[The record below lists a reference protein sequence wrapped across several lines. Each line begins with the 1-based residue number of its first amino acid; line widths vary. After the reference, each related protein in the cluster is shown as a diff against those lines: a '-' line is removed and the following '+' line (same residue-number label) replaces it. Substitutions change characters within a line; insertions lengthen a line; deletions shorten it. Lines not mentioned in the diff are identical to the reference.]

1 MICEYPDYYEKFHCI
16 GGSCPDT
23 CCAGWEVDVDE
34 ESLNYY
40 KSLEGPF
47 GDRLRSH
54 LKEENDEVYFPLTK
68 ENRCPF
74 LNKSNLCDIYIE
86 LGEESLCQVCTE
98 YPRYFM
104 DVGNYEQIDMSLS
117 CMELGRIFFSD
128 PGPVHYIRSE
138 NDVLGEELAPEEE
151 NELVHVL
158 ALRNEAIEILQEIP
172 ARPLTEQLKDVISL
186 IEDAVSLDPSA
197 SSLEGEE
204 ANVLSAA
211 YHHRNAAFISETA
224 DDLLQLMTKLEVLD
238 ERWTNDLDKLGKC
251 AETDFNEQLK
261 LFKNTLGSQ
270 GEHWFRRLS
279 VYFVYRYFIDASM
292 DGDLMRS
299 LRILIRSL
307 RIILRMAVLRFKEQ
321 GGSFTQMDMA
331 DVCHLYSKEVEHSDD
346 NVEIMKA
353 PFDKG

>member
-40 KSLEGPF
+40 KSLDGPF

-54 LKEENDEVYFPLTK
+54 LKEENGEVYFPLTK
-68 ENRCPF
+68 EIRCPF
-74 LNKSNLCDIYIE
+74 LNKRNLCDIYQK

-128 PGPVHYIRSE
+128 PGPVQYIRSE
-138 NDVLGEELAPEEE
+138 NDVLGEELSPDEE
-151 NELVHVL
+151 NELVSVL
-158 ALRNEAIEILQEIP
+158 ALRNEAIKILQEDP
-172 ARPLTEQLKDVISL
+172 VRPLAEQLKDVISL
-186 IEDAVSLDPSA
+186 AEDAVSLDPA
-197 SSLEGEE
+197 YAHGAED

-211 YHHRNAAFISETA
+211 YHHRITAFISESTN
-224 DDLLQLMTKLEVLD
+224 DLSQLMEKLEVLD
-238 ERWTNDLDKLGKC
+238 ERWTNELSKLRQFT
-251 AETDFNEQLK
+251 ETDFNEQLK
-261 LFKNTLGSQ
+261 LFKRTLGSQ
-270 GEHWFRRLS
+270 EEHWFRRLS

-321 GGSFTQMDMA
+321 GGCFTLMDMA
-331 DVCHLYSKEVEHSDD
+331 DVSHLYSKEVEHSDD
-346 NVEIMKA
+346 NVEIMKS
-353 PFDKG
+353 PCDEG